1 MFRRNKE
8 TCIKEL
14 TWHCKNNFKKFSKDK
29 IVDKLYVLNEKSID
43 SNIYVVIHIIN
54 KFSNDGVTD
63 RCK

>member
-1 MFRRNKE
+1 MALQKQFQ
-8 TCIKEL
+8 
-14 TWHCKNNFKKFSKDK
+14 KFSKDK

-43 SNIYVVIHIIN
+43 SNIDVVIHIIN

>member
-8 TCIKEL
+8 TCTKEL
-14 TWHCKNNFKKFSKDK
+14 TWPCKNNVKKFSKDK

-43 SNIYVVIHIIN
+43 SNNYVVIHIIN
-54 KFSNDGVTD
+54 KFINDGVTD